1 MYQRVSRVHVDIP
14 ELSCRIFLTQVYESL
29 TQPAHNLRVRGLVT
43 LNPPHGFV
51 YLESESLKLTCRFN
65 EAIAQNF
72 AQSHRTENLVNV

>member
-29 TQPAHNLRVRGLVT
+29 TQPAHNLRVRRLVT
-43 LNPPHGFV
+43 LDPPRGFV
-51 YLESESLKLTCRFN
+51 YLESLKLTCRFN